1 MDKIEVA
8 ILNPEILQET
18 RRMMAVGAR
27 LTQQGHKIYDLD
39 DFMHLYNKPASDNFV
54 KVMSELPHP
63 TLQHLTKLN
72 IVVVG
77 ASRRVLAQLTR
88 HQDNVK
94 FVSASLQYSNF
105 AECADVVVPYRL
117 LKDDNARLKY
127 RQAALQSLETYNDL
141 QEDYDIDNDA
151 AGYVTPNG
159 IRNVLIISA
168 TPFELKHMISQ
179 RVCRRNTDETRYVML
194 LIWEALYNLDP
205 VLFAPNTTGPFCMK
219 GSCKEGKFACGKPI
233 SNIASPTD
241 ILRWDY
247 PLLYDGA
254 TRHYTRRTKC

>member
-1 MDKIEVA
+1 MDKIQVKV
-8 ILNPEILQET
+8 LNPEILQET
-18 RRMMAVGAR
+18 RKMMAVGAR

-39 DFMHLYNKPASDNFV
+39 DFMHLYEKPVSDNFV

-105 AECADVVVPYRL
+105 AECADVVVPYKL
-117 LKDDNARLKY
+117 LKDSNARLKY

-159 IRNVLIISA
+159 IRNVLLISA
-168 TPFELKHMISQ
+168 TPFELKHIISQ
-179 RVCRRNTDETRYVML
+179 RICRRNTDETRYVML
-194 LIWEALYNLDP
+194 LIWQELYNLDP
-205 VLFAPNTTGPFCMK
+205 ILFAPNTTGPFCMK
-219 GSCKEGKFACGKPI
+219 GSCKEGKFACSKPI
-233 SNIASPTD
+233 SNIATPTD
-241 ILRWDY
+241 IIRWDY
-247 PLLYDGA
+247 PLLYKED
-254 TRHYTRRTKC
+254 

>member
-1 MDKIEVA
+1 MDKIQVKV
-8 ILNPEILQET
+8 LNPEILQET

-117 LKDDNARLKY
+117 LKDGNARLKY

-159 IRNVLIISA
+159 MRNVLIISA

-194 LIWEALYNLDP
+194 LIWQELYNLDP
-205 VLFAPNTTGPFCMK
+205 ILFAPNTTGPFCMK
-219 GSCKEGKFACGKPI
+219 GSCKEGKFACGKLI
-233 SNIASPTD
+233 SNIATPTD
-241 ILRWDY
+241 IIRWDY
-247 PLLYDGA
+247 PLLCKED
-254 TRHYTRRTKC
+254 

>member
-1 MDKIEVA
+1 MDKIQVKV
-8 ILNPEILQET
+8 LNPEILQET
-18 RRMMAVGAR
+18 RKMMAVGAR

-39 DFMHLYNKPASDNFV
+39 DFMHLYEKPVSDNFV

-105 AECADVVVPYRL
+105 AESADVVVPYRL
-117 LKDDNARLKY
+117 LKDGNARLKY

-141 QEDYDIDNDA
+141 QEDYDVDNDA

-168 TPFELKHMISQ
+168 TPFELKHIISQ

-194 LIWEALYNLDP
+194 LIWQELYNLDP
-205 VLFAPNTTGPFCMK
+205 ILFASNTTGPFCMK

-233 SNIASPTD
+233 SNIATPTD

-247 PLLYDGA
+247 PLLYKED
-254 TRHYTRRTKC
+254 